1 MFDAISNTLQK
12 QFCTSLNMDNAKP
25 SSQAVAVWRA
35 AHQILEQPVI
45 FHDPIALAI
54 LGDAKSEVIDKLDLH
69 KDPLSSAMRFAI
81 AVRSR
86 FAQDE
91 REAVLENGVNQYVI
105 LGAGLDTYAYRSKH
119 QHEKVFEVDLPATQA
134 MKLARLKQQGIA
146 PTCAVTYVACD
157 FELDRLEK
165 STMEKSTME
174 KSALEKSLL
183 AAGFDKNK
191 KTFFSCLGVV
201 AYLDLAAIEQTFH
214 FITRCAPGSILVF
227 DYIVDPKNLNEIE
240 QYVLSMMSAQLA
252 SGGEPLKSFFDPQSL
267 AQQLSSLGFSHIE
280 DISPDYLN
288 NRFLAQR
295 NDGLR
300 VGNVT
305 RMFIAVV

>member
-1 MFDAISNTLQK
+1 MFEAISNVLQK
-12 QFCTSLNMDNAKP
+12 QFCTSLNMDDAKP

-35 AHQILEQPVI
+35 AHQVLEQPVI
-45 FHDPIALAI
+45 FHDSIALTI
-54 LGDAKSEVIDKLDLH
+54 LGDAKFEVIDKLDLH
-69 KDPLSSAMRFAI
+69 RDPLSCAMRLSI

-86 FAQDE
+86 FAEDK
-91 REAVLENGVNQYVI
+91 RELALKKDVNQYVI

-119 QHEKVFEVDLPATQA
+119 RHEKVFEVDLPATQA

-146 PTCAVTYVACD
+146 PTCAVNYVACD
-157 FELDRLEK
+157 FEQDGL
-165 STMEKSTME
+165 EKSTME

-183 AAGFDKNK
+183 AAGFDKNQ

-201 AYLDLAAIEQTFH
+201 AYLDLAAIERTFR
-214 FITRCAPGSILVF
+214 FITCCAPGSILVF
-227 DYIVDPKNLNEIE
+227 DYIVEPNNLSEIE
-240 QYVLSMMSAQLA
+240 QQVLNILSAQLA
-252 SGGEPLKSFFDPQSL
+252 SGGEPLKSFFDPQLL
-267 AQQLSSLGFSHIE
+267 AQKLSNLGFSHIE

-295 NDGLR
+295 NDGLY